1 METKLNIIYKI
12 EPESKHNKLL
22 EELNEVSV
30 EVKNYINNPTDEN
43 MELMLNEIIDL
54 NIVALQLAVVR
65 NRFSVAEI
73 WSTAIQ
79 KVNTG
84 VIISKLM
91 KKRKIGY
98 KAARKIVRK

>member
-22 EELNEVSV
+22 EELNELTVDI
-30 EVKNYINNPTDEN
+30 KKYIKEPSDDN
-43 MELMLNEIIDL
+43 MELALGEYIDL
-54 NIVALQLAVVR
+54 GIVLLQLAIVR
-65 NRFSVAEI
+65 HRQNIAEI

-98 KAARKIVRK
+98 KAARKIVRE